1 MIRRCKTLITDAELG
16 SAKIACYSNTGMLL
30 VDIIQEEIKEWH
42 SSTERQLMLDA
53 QRYYKGDTDILKRKR
68 TAVGE
73 GGQLEEV
80 ENLANNKLV
89 HNFIRKLVDQ
99 KTGYL
104 LSNPLTIQTNNE
116 DYKKILDNIFDK
128 SFMKLIK
135 NLGKDAVNKGIA
147 WIQIYYNEEGELRFK
162 RLLSEEI
169 IPLWKDSEH
178 TKLDA
183 LIRVYEVMVYEGKS
197 KKTVQKVEYWDTKQV
212 LRYVNENGNLI
223 PDVEAP
229 EDVGHFSMVDDKE
242 NKQSFTWS
250 KVPFVYFKYNDEEQ
264 PLIKFVK
271 SLVDDYDRNKS
282 DNSNNLED
290 LPNSIYVIK
299 NYDGA
304 DLGKFRKNM
313 NLYRAVKVTDEG
325 GVDTKSLDIN
335 VEAYKTHIEQT
346 RKDIYEFGR
355 GIDTQNDKF
364 GNSPSGIALKF
375 LYNDLDM
382 DCDIIETE
390 FQASLEYL
398 LWFINKH
405 LINTTQGDFTNE
417 NVEFIFNRDTL
428 INETDTINNCRA
440 SAGVISDE
448 TITSKHP
455 WATKDEL
462 EKMKNQEVNNLDKH
476 SGYGNFGKQDGEVDE

>member
-1 MIRRCKTLITDAELG
+1 MFFIDKILSDGANSVMTLEE
-16 SAKIACYSNTGMLL
+16 
-30 VDIIQEEIKEWH
+30 IIQEEIKEWY
-42 SSTERQLMLDA
+42 SSKERRLMLDG
-53 QRYYKGDTDILKRKR
+53 QKYYKGDADILNRKR
-68 TAVGE
+68 MAIGE
-73 GGQLEEV
+73 DGELEEV
-80 ENLANNKLV
+80 TNLANNKLI
-89 HNFIRKLVDQ
+89 HNFVRKLVDQ
-99 KTGYL
+99 KVGYL
-104 LSNPLTIQTNNE
+104 LSKPLSVQTKNE
-116 DYKKILDNIFDK
+116 QYKKILDDVFNK
-128 SFMKLIK
+128 SFMRLIK

-147 WIQIYYNEEGELRFK
+147 WAQVYYNSEGQLRFK
-162 RLLSEEI
+162 RLPSEEI

-183 LIRVYEVMVYEGKS
+183 IIRVYEVIVYEGHT

-212 LRYVNENGNLI
+212 LRYVNYNGKLI
-223 PDVEAP
+223 PDVEAL
-229 EDVGHFSMVDDKE
+229 EDKGHFSMVDDKG

-290 LPNSIYVIK
+290 LPNSIYVLK
-299 NYDGA
+299 DYDGEN
-304 DLGKFRKNM
+304 LGEFRRNM
-313 NLYRAVKVTDEG
+313 ALYRAVKVTGDG
-325 GVDTKSLDIN
+325 GVETRNLEIN

-355 GIDTQNDKF
+355 GVDTQSDKF

-375 LYNDLDM
+375 LYNDLDL
-382 DCDIIETE
+382 DCNIIETE

-398 LWFINKH
+398 LWFINQH
-405 LINTTQGDFTNE
+405 LINTNQGDFTNE

-428 INETDTINNCRA
+428 INETDSINNCK
-440 SAGVISDE
+440 SSVGIISDE
-448 TITSKHP
+448 TIVSNHP

-462 EKMKNQEVNNLDKH
+462 EKIKRQKEEDYNSYPNFPLDYE
-476 SGYGNFGKQDGEVDE
+476 GEGNEE

>member
-1 MIRRCKTLITDAELG
+1 MTLEE
-16 SAKIACYSNTGMLL
+16 
-30 VDIIQEEIKEWH
+30 IIQEEIKEWH
-42 SSTERQLMLDA
+42 NSKERQLMLDG
-53 QRYYKGDTDILKRKR
+53 QKYYKGDADILKRKR
-68 TAVGE
+68 MAIGE
-73 GGQLEEV
+73 GGELEEV
-80 ENLANNKLV
+80 KNLANNKLI
-89 HNFIRKLVDQ
+89 HNFVRKLTDQ
-99 KTGYL
+99 KVGYL
-104 LSNPLTIQTNNE
+104 LSKPLSIQTKNKQ
-116 DYKKILDNIFDK
+116 YKKILDNVFNK
-128 SFMKLIK
+128 SFMRLIK

-147 WIQIYYNEEGELRFK
+147 WAQIYYNEEGQLRFK
-162 RLLSEEI
+162 RLPSEEI

-183 LIRVYEVMVYEGKS
+183 LIRVYEITVYEGRTKE
-197 KKTVQKVEYWDTKQV
+197 TIQKVEYWDTKQV
-212 LRYVNENGNLI
+212 LRYVEYKGRLI
-223 PDVEAP
+223 PDVEAL
-229 EDVGHFSMVDDKE
+229 EDKGHFSMVDDKG

-290 LPNSIYVIK
+290 LPNSIYVLK
-299 NYDGA
+299 DYDGEN
-304 DLGKFRKNM
+304 LGEFRRNM
-313 NLYRAVKVTDEG
+313 ALYRAVKVTGDG
-325 GVDTKSLDIN
+325 GVETRNLEIN

-355 GIDTQNDKF
+355 GVDTQSDKF

-382 DCDIIETE
+382 DCNIIETE

-398 LWFINKH
+398 LWFIDQH
-405 LINTTQGDFTNE
+405 LINTGQGDFINE

-428 INETDTINNCRA
+428 INETDSINNCK
-440 SAGVISDE
+440 SSVGIISDE
-448 TITSKHP
+448 TIVSNHP

-462 EKMKNQEVNNLDKH
+462 EKIKRQKEEDYNSYPNFPLDYE
-476 SGYGNFGKQDGEVDE
+476 GEGNEE

>member
-1 MIRRCKTLITDAELG
+1 MFLNNIFSGANSVMTLEE
-16 SAKIACYSNTGMLL
+16 
-30 VDIIQEEIKEWH
+30 IIQEEIKEWH
-42 SSTERQLMLDA
+42 NSKERQLMLDG
-53 QRYYKGDTDILKRKR
+53 QKYYKGDADILKRKR
-68 TAVGE
+68 MAIGE
-73 GGQLEEV
+73 GGELEEV
-80 ENLANNKLV
+80 KNLANNKLI
-89 HNFIRKLVDQ
+89 HNFVRKLTDQ
-99 KTGYL
+99 KVGYL
-104 LSNPLTIQTNNE
+104 LSKPLSIQTKNKQ
-116 DYKKILDNIFDK
+116 YKKILDNVFNK
-128 SFMKLIK
+128 SFMRLIK

-147 WIQIYYNEEGELRFK
+147 WAQIYYNEEGQLRFK
-162 RLLSEEI
+162 RLPSEEI

-183 LIRVYEVMVYEGKS
+183 LIRVYEITVYEGRTKE
-197 KKTVQKVEYWDTKQV
+197 TIQKVEYWDTKQV
-212 LRYVNENGNLI
+212 LRYVEYKGRLI

-229 EDVGHFSMVDDKE
+229 EDTGHFSVVDDKG

-290 LPNSIYVIK
+290 LPNSIYVLK
-299 NYDGA
+299 DYDGEN
-304 DLGKFRKNM
+304 LGEFRRNM
-313 NLYRAVKVTDEG
+313 SLYRAVKVAGDG
-325 GVDTKSLDIN
+325 GVETRNLEIN

-355 GIDTQNDKF
+355 GVDTQSDKF

-375 LYNDLDM
+375 LYNDLDL
-382 DCDIIETE
+382 DCNIIETE

-398 LWFINKH
+398 LWFINQH
-405 LINTTQGDFTNE
+405 LINTNQGDFTNE

-428 INETDTINNCRA
+428 INETDSINNCK
-440 SAGVISDE
+440 SSVGIISDE
-448 TITSKHP
+448 TIVSNHP

-462 EKMKNQEVNNLDKH
+462 EKIKRQKEEDYNSYPNFPLDYE
-476 SGYGNFGKQDGEVDE
+476 GEGNEE

>member
-1 MIRRCKTLITDAELG
+1 MFFIDKILSDGANSVMTLEE
-16 SAKIACYSNTGMLL
+16 
-30 VDIIQEEIKEWH
+30 IIQEEIKEWY
-42 SSTERQLMLDA
+42 SSKERRLMLDG
-53 QRYYKGDTDILKRKR
+53 QKYYKGDADILNRKR
-68 TAVGE
+68 MAIGE
-73 GGQLEEV
+73 DGELEEV
-80 ENLANNKLV
+80 TNLANNKLI
-89 HNFIRKLVDQ
+89 HNFVRKLVDQ
-99 KTGYL
+99 KVGYL
-104 LSNPLTIQTNNE
+104 LSKPLSVQTKNE
-116 DYKKILDNIFDK
+116 QYKKILDDVFNK
-128 SFMKLIK
+128 SFMRLIK

-147 WIQIYYNEEGELRFK
+147 WAQVYYNSEGQLRFK
-162 RLLSEEI
+162 RLPSEEI

-183 LIRVYEVMVYEGKS
+183 IIRVYEVIVYEGHT

-212 LRYVNENGNLI
+212 LRYVNYNGKLI
-223 PDVEAP
+223 PDVEAL
-229 EDVGHFSMVDDKE
+229 EDKGHFSMVDDKG

-271 SLVDDYDRNKS
+271 SLADDYDRNKS

-290 LPNSIYVIK
+290 LPNSIYVLK
-299 NYDGA
+299 DYDGEN
-304 DLGKFRKNM
+304 LGEFRRNM
-313 NLYRAVKVTDEG
+313 ALYRAVKVTGDG
-325 GVDTKSLDIN
+325 GVETRNLEIN

-355 GIDTQNDKF
+355 GVDTQSDKF

-382 DCDIIETE
+382 DCNIIETE

-398 LWFINKH
+398 LWFIDQH
-405 LINTTQGDFTNE
+405 LINTGQGDFINE

-428 INETDTINNCRA
+428 INETDSINNCK
-440 SAGVISDE
+440 SSVGIISDE
-448 TITSKHP
+448 TIVSNHP

-462 EKMKNQEVNNLDKH
+462 EKIKRQKEEDYNSYPNFPLDYE
-476 SGYGNFGKQDGEVDE
+476 GEGNEE

>member
-1 MIRRCKTLITDAELG
+1 MFIDKILNSG
-16 SAKIACYSNTGMLL
+16 SNSVMSLEE
-30 VDIIQEEIKEWH
+30 IIQEEIKEWN
-42 SSTERQLMLDA
+42 SSQTRQLMLDG
-53 QRYYKGDTDILKRKR
+53 QRYYEGDTDILKRKR
-68 TAVGE
+68 MAIGE
-73 GGQLEEV
+73 DGELEEV
-80 ENLANNKLV
+80 KNLANNKLV
-89 HNFIRKLVDQ
+89 HQFIRKLSDQ
-99 KTGYL
+99 KVGYL
-104 LSNPLTIQTNNE
+104 LSKPLSVQTDNE
-116 DYKKILDNIFDK
+116 TYKNVLDDIFNK
-128 SFMKLIK
+128 SFMRLLK
-135 NLGKDAVNKGIA
+135 NLGKDAINKGIA
-147 WIQIYYNEEGELRFK
+147 WAQIYYNSDGELRFK
-162 RLLSEEI
+162 RLPSEEI

-183 LIRVYEVMVYEGKS
+183 LIRVYEVIVYEGKT

-212 LRYVNENGNLI
+212 LRYVNDNGKLI
-223 PDVEAP
+223 LDVEAP
-229 EDVGHFSMVDDKE
+229 EDEGHFSMVDDKG

-290 LPNSIYVIK
+290 LPNSIYVLK
-299 NYDGA
+299 DYDGEN
-304 DLGKFRKNM
+304 LGEFRRNIS
-313 NLYRAVKVTDEG
+313 LYRAVKVAGDG
-325 GVDTKSLDIN
+325 GVETRNLEIN

-355 GIDTQNDKF
+355 GVDTQSDKF

-382 DCDIIETE
+382 DCNIIETE

-398 LWFINKH
+398 LWFVNQH
-405 LINTTQGDFTNE
+405 LINTGQGDYTGE

-428 INETDTINNCRA
+428 INETDSINNCQN
-440 SAGVISDE
+440 SVGIISDE
-448 TITSKHP
+448 TIVANHP

-462 EKMKNQEVNNLDKH
+462 EKIKKQKEERESM
-476 SGYGNFGKQDGEVDE
+476 YPNFPLEETPEDEENEE

>member
-1 MIRRCKTLITDAELG
+1 MFFNNIFSNGANTQMTLEE
-16 SAKIACYSNTGMLL
+16 
-30 VDIIQEEIKEWH
+30 IIQEEIKEWN
-42 SSTERQLMLDA
+42 SSQARQLMLDG
-53 QRYYKGDTDILKRKR
+53 QRYYEGDSDILKRKR
-68 TAVGE
+68 TAIGE
-73 GGQLEEV
+73 GGELEEV
-80 ENLANNKLV
+80 KNLANNKLV
-89 HNFIRKLVDQ
+89 HQFVRKLTDQ

-104 LSNPLTIQTNNE
+104 LSKPLSVQTENE
-116 DYKKILDNIFDK
+116 TYKKILDNVFNK

-135 NLGKDAVNKGIA
+135 NLGKDAINKGIA
-147 WIQIYYNEEGELRFK
+147 WAQIYYNDEGELRFK
-162 RLLSEEI
+162 RFPSEEI

-183 LIRVYEVMVYEGKS
+183 IIRVYEVEVYEGHT
-197 KKTVQKVEYWDTKQV
+197 KKTVTKVEYWDTEKV
-212 LRYVNENGNLI
+212 LRYVEYEGRLI

-229 EDVGHFSMVDDKE
+229 EDEGHFSMVDDKG
-242 NKQSFTWS
+242 NTKSFTWS

-290 LPNSIYVIK
+290 LPNSIYVLK
-299 NYDGA
+299 DYDGTN
-304 DLGKFRKNM
+304 LGEFRRNM
-313 NLYRAVKVTDEG
+313 SLYRAVKVAGDG
-325 GVDTKSLDIN
+325 GVETRNLEIN

-355 GIDTQNDKF
+355 GVDTQSDKF
-364 GNSPSGIALKF
+364 GNSPSGISLKF

-382 DCDIIETE
+382 DCNIIETE

-398 LWFINKH
+398 LWFINQH
-405 LINTTQGDFTNE
+405 LINTGQGDYTNE

-428 INETDTINNCRA
+428 INETDSINNCQN
-440 SAGVISDE
+440 SVGIISDE
-448 TITSKHP
+448 TIVANHP

-462 EKMKNQEVNNLDKH
+462 EKIKKQKEEHERV
-476 SGYGNFGKQDGEVDE
+476 YPNFPLEDDPKGDIDEE

>member
-1 MIRRCKTLITDAELG
+1 MITNTELG
-16 SAKIACYSNTGMLL
+16 SAKITCYSNTGMPL

-42 SSTERQLMLDA
+42 SSTERQLMLDG
-53 QRYYKGDTDILKRKR
+53 QRYYNGDTDILKRKR
-68 TAVGE
+68 TAIGE

-104 LSNPLTIQTNNE
+104 LSKPLTIQTDNE
-116 DYKKILDNIFDK
+116 NYKKILDDIFDK

-162 RLLSEEI
+162 RLPSEEI

-183 LIRVYEVMVYEGKS
+183 LIRVYEIIVYEGKT
-197 KKTVQKVEYWDTKQV
+197 KKTIQKVEYWNTKGV
-212 LRYVNENGNLI
+212 LRYINENGNLI
-223 PDVEAP
+223 PDIEAP
-229 EDVGHFSMVDDKE
+229 EDTGHFSVVDDKG

-271 SLVDDYDRNKS
+271 SLADDYDRNKS

-290 LPNSIYVIK
+290 LPNSIYVVK
-299 NYDGA
+299 NYDGTS
-304 DLGKFRKNM
+304 LGEFRKNM
-313 NLYRAVKVTDEG
+313 SLYRAAKVTDEG

-355 GIDTQNDKF
+355 GVDTQSDKY

-382 DCDIIETE
+382 DCNIIETE

-405 LINTTQGDFTNE
+405 LINTGQGDFTNE
-417 NVEFIFNRDTL
+417 NVDFIFNRDTL
-428 INETDTINNCRA
+428 INETDSINNCRA
-440 SAGVISDE
+440 SIGIIADE
-448 TITSKHP
+448 TITSNHP

-462 EKMKNQEVNNLDKH
+462 DKMKKQKEEDKQTYPNFPLENE
-476 SGYGNFGKQDGEVDE
+476 GEGNEG

>member
-1 MIRRCKTLITDAELG
+1 MFFIDKILSDGANSVMTLEE
-16 SAKIACYSNTGMLL
+16 
-30 VDIIQEEIKEWH
+30 IIQEEIKEWY
-42 SSTERQLMLDA
+42 SSKERRLMLDG
-53 QRYYKGDTDILKRKR
+53 QKYYKGDADILNRKR
-68 TAVGE
+68 MAIGE
-73 GGQLEEV
+73 DGELEEV
-80 ENLANNKLV
+80 TNLANNKLI
-89 HNFIRKLVDQ
+89 HNFVRKLVDQ
-99 KTGYL
+99 KVGYL
-104 LSNPLTIQTNNE
+104 LSKPLSVQTKNE
-116 DYKKILDNIFDK
+116 QYKKILDDVFNK
-128 SFMKLIK
+128 SFMRLIK

-147 WIQIYYNEEGELRFK
+147 WAQVYYNSEGQLRFK
-162 RLLSEEI
+162 RLPSEEI

-183 LIRVYEVMVYEGKS
+183 IIRVYEVIVYEGHT

-212 LRYVNENGNLI
+212 LRYVNYNGKLI
-223 PDVEAP
+223 PDVEAL
-229 EDVGHFSMVDDKE
+229 EDKGHFSMVDDKG

-290 LPNSIYVIK
+290 LPNSIYVLK
-299 NYDGA
+299 DYDGEN
-304 DLGKFRKNM
+304 LGEFRRNM
-313 NLYRAVKVTDEG
+313 ALYRAVKVTGDG
-325 GVDTKSLDIN
+325 GVETRNLGIN

-355 GIDTQNDKF
+355 GVDTQSDKF

-382 DCDIIETE
+382 DCNIIETE

-398 LWFINKH
+398 LWFIDQH
-405 LINTTQGDFTNE
+405 LINTGQGDFINE

-428 INETDTINNCRA
+428 INETDSINNCK
-440 SAGVISDE
+440 SSVGIISDE
-448 TITSKHP
+448 TIVSNHP

-462 EKMKNQEVNNLDKH
+462 EKIKRQKEEDYNSYPNFPLDYE
-476 SGYGNFGKQDGEVDE
+476 GEGNEE

>member
-1 MIRRCKTLITDAELG
+1 MTLEE
-16 SAKIACYSNTGMLL
+16 
-30 VDIIQEEIKEWH
+30 IIQEEIKEWH
-42 SSTERQLMLDA
+42 NSKERQLMLDG
-53 QRYYKGDTDILKRKR
+53 QKYYKGDADILKRKR
-68 TAVGE
+68 MAIGE
-73 GGQLEEV
+73 GGELEEV
-80 ENLANNKLV
+80 KNLANNKLI
-89 HNFIRKLVDQ
+89 HNFVRKLTDQ
-99 KTGYL
+99 KVGYL
-104 LSNPLTIQTNNE
+104 LSKPLSIQTKNKQ
-116 DYKKILDNIFDK
+116 YKKILDNVFNK
-128 SFMKLIK
+128 SFMRLIK

-147 WIQIYYNEEGELRFK
+147 WAQIYYNEEGQLRFK
-162 RLLSEEI
+162 RLPSEEI

-183 LIRVYEVMVYEGKS
+183 LIRVYEITVYEGRTKE
-197 KKTVQKVEYWDTKQV
+197 TIQKVEYWDTKQV
-212 LRYVNENGNLI
+212 LRYVEYKGRLI

-229 EDVGHFSMVDDKE
+229 EDTGHFSVVDDKG

-290 LPNSIYVIK
+290 LPNSIYVLK
-299 NYDGA
+299 DYDGEN
-304 DLGKFRKNM
+304 LGEFRRNM
-313 NLYRAVKVTDEG
+313 SLYRAVKVAGDG
-325 GVDTKSLDIN
+325 GVETRNLEIN

-355 GIDTQNDKF
+355 GVDTQSDKF

-375 LYNDLDM
+375 LYNDLDL
-382 DCDIIETE
+382 DCNIIETE

-398 LWFINKH
+398 LWFINQH
-405 LINTTQGDFTNE
+405 LINTNQGDFTNE

-428 INETDTINNCRA
+428 INETDSINNCK
-440 SAGVISDE
+440 SSVGIISDE
-448 TITSKHP
+448 TIVSNHP

-462 EKMKNQEVNNLDKH
+462 EKIKRQKEEDYNSYPNFPLDYE
-476 SGYGNFGKQDGEVDE
+476 GEGNEE